1 MLKVAELD
9 DGTTVS
15 EVDVQFMELSE
26 IQQLMDR
33 LQSELLLLAKEKKV
47 LSTLPS
53 CKKSQKTLKRL
64 TKIST
69 RLISIQEAVCWISRI
84 KKNKRDTMAKE
95 KAWLYSFYKYA
106 QENLRQKQFDKF
118 VKQTNIKMQY
128 TIG

>member
-1 MLKVAELD
+1 MYSLCNFLKFNNLW
-9 DGTTVS
+9 
-15 EVDVQFMELSE
+15 VDFNQ
-26 IQQLMDR
+26 
-33 LQSELLLLAKEKKV
+33 LLLLAKEKKV

-53 CKKSQKTLKRL
+53 CKKNQKTLKRL